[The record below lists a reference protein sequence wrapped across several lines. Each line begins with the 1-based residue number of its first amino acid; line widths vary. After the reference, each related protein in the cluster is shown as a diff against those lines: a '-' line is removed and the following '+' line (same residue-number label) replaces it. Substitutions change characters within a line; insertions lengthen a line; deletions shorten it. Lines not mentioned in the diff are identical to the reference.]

1 MSAKSGMMGTERCA
15 RMVALAADDGGAP
28 TRVLLVP
35 WGEVRSVRGEFVFD
49 GASAEA
55 TIAAFERHG
64 TDLPIDYEHQSLGGE
79 FSAPSGQAPA
89 AGWIKRLTLVS
100 PDADAADE
108 PGLWAEVEWTE
119 PARQQLAAR
128 QYRYLSPVA
137 LVRGEDRRMIGLH
150 SAALTNKPAIRG
162 MRPVVNSVEA
172 WGRLREALGS
182 ATEGDETELV
192 TMAAARIVG
201 LESHLAER
209 AADERVS
216 AALACGKLVPAQREW
231 ALGLARRDPAGF
243 DEWLRHAP
251 VMLAAG
257 RAVDSADGDADEA
270 VARRARR
277 EYRAG
282 GRALGALCSEEAFV
296 RDALRAAA
304 GE

>member
-1 MSAKSGMMGTERCA
+1 MGTERCV

-35 WGEVRSVRGEFVFD
+35 WGEVCSERGEFVFD

-64 TDLPIDYEHQSLGGE
+64 TDLPIDYEHQSLGGA

-89 AGWIKRLTLVS
+89 AGWIKRLSVVS
-100 PDADAADE
+100 PDSSPAEA
-108 PGLWAEVEWTE
+108 PGLWADVEWTE
-119 PARQQLAAR
+119 PARQQLASR
-128 QYRYLSPVA
+128 QYRYLSPVV

-162 MRPVVNSVEA
+162 MRAVVNSVEA
-172 WGRLREALGS
+172 WGRLRAALGP
-182 ATEGDETELV
+182 AADGDETELV
-192 TMAAARIVG
+192 AAAAARIAG
-201 LESHLAER
+201 LERDLAER
-209 AADERVS
+209 AAEERVS
-216 AALACGKLVPAQREW
+216 AALAGGKLVPAQREW

-257 RAVDSADGDADEA
+257 RVVEPTAGDAAEA
-270 VARRARR
+270 IARRARR

-282 GRALGALCSEEAFV
+282 GRTLAALCSEEAFV
-296 RDALRAAA
+296 RDALRAATD
-304 GE
+304 E